1 MKRGGFNHF
10 ISKLCRPWLI
20 FQAVLLFLFIAESA
34 LGNVAN
40 RLARTIGNRVFGH
53 GGMLAQRT
61 FAAGTVPYLQQN
73 LQQKKSVFFSTAS
86 DSQLPASSQVWS
98 PGSPLGRVAAEGI
111 QATVDV
117 VAVAQKGL
125 TLENLWTPNG
135 TDLFNNAVR
144 LQWLKKTFL
153 GLPPSSEPTCQSLL
167 EHSKPL
173 IQAEP
178 LDELTKFL
186 KLYERTKE
194 GGYSEFTDEDIDQLI
209 KVVYSLATCGTSVYL
224 DNIANAARVMGLEQG
239 SKFIEDKKD
248 FIKFA
253 TCAKAALSG
262 GLSGSL
268 VVSGV
273 QLLGLINSFREF
285 LVGESSEK
293 ETKEAKPASDE
304 KLSPEELKK
313 REINEA
319 LIKLVA
325 SISVRAGA
333 NWLKTSKIYEQLSK
347 VLPPGA
353 AAKILEKY
361 KEIGESGHD
370 LSKTKVEEKVQE
382 VVIEALLGLPRQPQP
397 SSEGIESSG
406 NPSEPRQD
414 KEMVKPNPGPSGPR
428 YGSSDNQGSGV
439 STESD
444 IHHPVERKSSGQYPE
459 SQSSDVAREILSSP
473 PMNDN
478 APEFESSTE
487 TPSESRSNPPRNV
500 VTDPTEQRSPSPDVA
515 AKGAVGKVPP
525 ITALLS
531 AVRREPQPSP
541 SRSPL
546 SPKNSFNIN
555 QSPELKRLRLFKG
568 EAQHQSVS
576 VDALSKNNRSLTER
590 QQVHLKKFVQE
601 VENQLFHSD
610 FEVIKFEGNVMLKSN
625 KNDVIIHVKERKSN
639 FEPRSNPE
647 DSIEV
652 DPEVLKTLHQV
663 MEVKH

>member
-1 MKRGGFNHF
+1 MKRGGFFHF

-34 LGNVAN
+34 LGNAAINRGIRNVFKKASGPTAVA
-40 RLARTIGNRVFGH
+40 RGAVRYMGSRQAMG
-53 GGMLAQRT
+53 
-61 FAAGTVPYLQQN
+61 
-73 LQQKKSVFFSTAS
+73 S
-86 DSQLPASSQVWS
+86 
-98 PGSPLGRVAAEGI
+98 GSPLGRVAAEGVK
-111 QATVDV
+111 ATVDV
-117 VAVAQKGL
+117 LKVAPERL
-125 TLENLWTPNG
+125 TSMNLWTLEG
-135 TDLFNNAVR
+135 TNLFMDAINRAR
-144 LQWLKKTFL
+144 LEKTL
-153 GLPPSSEPTCQSLL
+153 RDLPPSSEPTCQSLL
-167 EHSKPL
+167 EYSKPL
-173 IQAEP
+173 IQAEL
-178 LDELTKFL
+178 LDEFTKFL

-194 GGYSEFTDEDIDQLI
+194 GGYSEFTDKDIDQLI

-353 AAKILEKY
+353 AAKVLEDY

-370 LSKTKVEEKVQE
+370 LFKTKVEEKVQE
-382 VVIEALLGLPRQPQP
+382 VVIEVLLGLPKQPNP

-406 NPSEPRQD
+406 NSSEPRQN
-414 KEMVKPNPGPSGPR
+414 KEMVKPNPDPSGPR
-428 YGSSDNQGSGV
+428 YGSSDNQGSVV

-444 IHHPVERKSSGQYPE
+444 IHPPVERKSSGQYPE
-459 SQSSDVAREILSSP
+459 SQSSDVAIEILSSP

-478 APEFESSTE
+478 DPEFKSSPQ
-487 TPSESRSNPPRNV
+487 TPSASRSNPSINV
-500 VTDPTEQRSPSPDVA
+500 DTDPTEQRSPSPDVA

-525 ITALLS
+525 VTALLS
-531 AVRREPQPSP
+531 AVRREPRPSP
-541 SRSPL
+541 IQNPL
-546 SPKNSFNIN
+546 IPNSFNII
-555 QSPELKRLRLFKG
+555 QSPELNRLRLLKG
-568 EAQHQSVS
+568 EAQPQSVS
-576 VDALSKNNRSLTER
+576 VDALSKKKSSLPTD
-590 QQVHLKKFVQE
+590 QQDHVDQFVQE
-601 VENQLFHSD
+601 VRERFSHSD
-610 FEVIKFEGNVMLKSN
+610 FEVIKFKGNVMLKSN
-625 KNDVIIHVKERKSN
+625 KNNVMIQIKERKSY
-639 FEPRSNPE
+639 FEPGSNSE
-647 DSIEV
+647 HSIEV
-652 DPEVLKTLHQV
+652 DPEVLQTLHNV

>member
-1 MKRGGFNHF
+1 MKRGGFFHF

-34 LGNVAN
+34 LGNAAINRGIRNVFKKASGPTAVA
-40 RLARTIGNRVFGH
+40 RGAVRYMGSRQAMG
-53 GGMLAQRT
+53 
-61 FAAGTVPYLQQN
+61 
-73 LQQKKSVFFSTAS
+73 S
-86 DSQLPASSQVWS
+86 
-98 PGSPLGRVAAEGI
+98 GSPLGRVAAEGVK
-111 QATVDV
+111 ATVDV
-117 VAVAQKGL
+117 LKVAPERL
-125 TLENLWTPNG
+125 TSMNLWTLEG
-135 TDLFNNAVR
+135 TNLFMDAINRAR
-144 LQWLKKTFL
+144 LEKTL
-153 GLPPSSEPTCQSLL
+153 RDLPPSSEPTCQSLL
-167 EHSKPL
+167 EYSKPL
-173 IQAEP
+173 IQAEL
-178 LDELTKFL
+178 LDEFTKFL

-194 GGYSEFTDEDIDQLI
+194 GGYSEFTDKDIDQLI

-353 AAKILEKY
+353 AAKVLEDY

-370 LSKTKVEEKVQE
+370 LFKTKVEEKVQE
-382 VVIEALLGLPRQPQP
+382 VVIEVLLGLPKQPNP

-406 NPSEPRQD
+406 NSSEPRQN
-414 KEMVKPNPGPSGPR
+414 KEMVKPNPDPSGPR
-428 YGSSDNQGSGV
+428 YGSSDNQGSVV

-444 IHHPVERKSSGQYPE
+444 IHPPVERKSSGQYPE
-459 SQSSDVAREILSSP
+459 SQSSDVAIEILSSP

-478 APEFESSTE
+478 DPEFKSSPQ
-487 TPSESRSNPPRNV
+487 TPSASRSNPSINV
-500 VTDPTEQRSPSPDVA
+500 DTDPTEQRSPSPDVA

-525 ITALLS
+525 VTALLS
-531 AVRREPQPSP
+531 AVRREPRPSP
-541 SRSPL
+541 IQNPL
-546 SPKNSFNIN
+546 IPNSFNII
-555 QSPELKRLRLFKG
+555 QSPELNRLRLLKG
-568 EAQHQSVS
+568 EAQPQSVS
-576 VDALSKNNRSLTER
+576 VDALSKKKSSLPTD
-590 QQVHLKKFVQE
+590 QQDHVDQFVQE
-601 VENQLFHSD
+601 VRERFSHSD

-647 DSIEV
+647 HSIEV

>member
-20 FQAVLLFLFIAESA
+20 FQSVLLFLFIAEPELGNGAIRRVAPA
-34 LGNVAN
+34 LG
-40 RLARTIGNRVFGH
+40 RI
-53 GGMLAQRT
+53 GGMLAPRAFT
-61 FAAGTVPYLQQN
+61 AGTVPYLQQN
-73 LQQKKSVFFSTAS
+73 LQQKKSVFFSVVDS

-98 PGSPLGRVAAEGI
+98 PGSPLGRVAAEGVK
-111 QATVDV
+111 ATVDV
-117 VAVAQKGL
+117 LKVAPERL
-125 TLENLWTPNG
+125 TSMNLWTLEG
-135 TDLFNNAVR
+135 TNLFMDAINRAR
-144 LQWLKKTFL
+144 LEKTL
-153 GLPPSSEPTCQSLL
+153 RDLPPSSEPTCQSLL
-167 EHSKPL
+167 EYSKPL
-173 IQAEP
+173 IQAEL
-178 LDELTKFL
+178 LDEFTKFL

-194 GGYSEFTDEDIDQLI
+194 GGYSEFTDKDIDQLI

-353 AAKILEKY
+353 AAKVLEDY

-370 LSKTKVEEKVQE
+370 LFKTKVEEKVQE
-382 VVIEALLGLPRQPQP
+382 VVIEVLLGLPKQPNP

-406 NPSEPRQD
+406 NSSEPRQN
-414 KEMVKPNPGPSGPR
+414 KEMVKPNPDPSGPR
-428 YGSSDNQGSGV
+428 YGSSDNQGSVV

-444 IHHPVERKSSGQYPE
+444 IHPPVERKSSGQYPE
-459 SQSSDVAREILSSP
+459 SQSSDVAIEILSSP

-478 APEFESSTE
+478 DPEFKSSPQ
-487 TPSESRSNPPRNV
+487 TPSASRSNPSINV
-500 VTDPTEQRSPSPDVA
+500 DTDPTEQRSPSPDVA

-525 ITALLS
+525 VTALLS
-531 AVRREPQPSP
+531 AVRREPRPSP
-541 SRSPL
+541 IQNPL
-546 SPKNSFNIN
+546 IPNSFNII
-555 QSPELKRLRLFKG
+555 QSPELNRLRLLKG
-568 EAQHQSVS
+568 EAQPQSVS
-576 VDALSKNNRSLTER
+576 VDALSKKKSSLPTD
-590 QQVHLKKFVQE
+590 QQDHVDQFVQE
-601 VENQLFHSD
+601 VRERFSHSD
-610 FEVIKFEGNVMLKSN
+610 FEVIKFKGNVMLKSN
-625 KNDVIIHVKERKSN
+625 KNNVMIQIKERKSY
-639 FEPRSNPE
+639 FEPGSNSE
-647 DSIEV
+647 HSIEV
-652 DPEVLKTLHQV
+652 DPEVLQTLHNV